1 VRASATEHAPSARE
15 SHSTIEAL
23 VTLLGRESKSSNL
36 TIIRSRLLEA
46 GAAALPYLER
56 TRVSNDDEEPAG
68 AMALEIRRRMLGA
81 DWLRW
86 ASISDV
92 DLEAGALLIDR
103 FGDPLRDHVPVRCA
117 LDDLATELGRRL
129 DGVSRPKPTI
139 EILTSYL
146 FDEAGLRGNTDDYED
161 PENSYLSRVVERK
174 LGIPVSLSVVMLLVA
189 RRLRLPLVGI
199 GMPGHFIVRYGASE
213 SGPYLDAFGR
223 GKVLTRDECVE
234 WLRASGFEFEPRML
248 RPVDS
253 RQIVARML
261 RNLVAVFSKRGA
273 AAEVAILSQY
283 LRAVLAPT
291 VLVDIPAGSEPSAE
305 SAAG

>member
-1 VRASATEHAPSARE
+1 MRASATEQAPAPSERR
-15 SHSTIEAL
+15 STIEAL
-23 VTLLGRESKSSNL
+23 VTLLGRESKSANL
-36 TIIRSRLLEA
+36 AIIRSRLLEA
-46 GAAALPYLER
+46 GAAALPSLDRARE
-56 TRVSNDDEEPAG
+56 SNDDEEPAG
-68 AMALEIRRRMLGA
+68 AVALEIRRRMLDA
-81 DWLRW
+81 EWIRW
-86 ASISDV
+86 ASSSDA

-103 FGDPLRDHVPVRCA
+103 FGDPLRDQAPVQRA

-129 DGVSRPKPTI
+129 EGVSRPGPTI
-139 EILTSYL
+139 ETLTSYL
-146 FDEAGLRGNTDDYED
+146 FDEVGLRGNTNDYED

-174 LGIPVSLSVVMLLVA
+174 LGIPVSLSVVVLLIA

-199 GMPGHFIVRYGASE
+199 GMPGHFIVRYGARE
-213 SGPYLDAFGR
+213 SGPYLDVFGR
-223 GKVLTRDECVE
+223 GKVLTRGDCAE
-234 WLRASGFEFEPRML
+234 WLRTSGFDFEPRML

-273 AAEVAILSQY
+273 ASEVAILSQY

-291 VLVDIPAGSEPSAE
+291 ASVDIPVGSDPSAE